1 MGGEPCLSLTESSVD
16 ICNSV
21 PVNKYMAYSMVVNI
35 RVLTCFA
42 LVLTVKAQMLD
53 RNCFGSENGT
63 LSDTFLAS
71 PVNEDAQAVV
81 YGGERAF
88 SVNLVKALFKKYE
101 NEAIEQNIFISPSSI
116 YHTLMLSY
124 FGALGETEQ
133 ELAKG
138 LGFENLTK
146 SEVLK
151 TYMFDRAYQAVRERT
166 AGLGYTFKH
175 ANKLYFEQDLKLNE
189 CLRLALADQ
198 IELVDFK
205 KSPEETR
212 VNMNKWVEEATR
224 GRIQD
229 LIPEG
234 YVDYS
239 TKASIVNAAYFKG
252 QWQSQF
258 KPKDTKFGNF
268 YITRD
273 QIRMVKFMVQKGSFN
288 YYVSEELQAHVLE
301 MPYEGDHVSMVIIL
315 PPWKDDSLQE
325 TVKRMT
331 PETLQGVM
339 GEIQT
344 GFYKVEKLD
353 VLLPKFSISGDLELL
368 QPLSSLG
375 INSLF
380 GGQSNLTG
388 FMDQYGDSE
397 DVISL
402 DSAKHKSFIE
412 VNEEG
417 SEAAAA
423 TALLGFRSARPLFHS
438 EFKADHPFLFLIYDK
453 QQDTI
458 LFFGVYQHP
467 PSP

>member
-1 MGGEPCLSLTESSVD
+1 
-16 ICNSV
+16 
-21 PVNKYMAYSMVVNI
+21 
-35 RVLTCFA
+35 
-42 LVLTVKAQMLD
+42 MLD
-53 RNCFGSENGT
+53 RNCFGEEGEEGALT
-63 LSDTFLAS
+63 ATFLAS
-71 PVNEDAQAVV
+71 KNEEAQALV
-81 YGGERAF
+81 YSGERAF
-88 SVNLVKALFKKYE
+88 SVNLIKALFEKYE
-101 NEAIEQNIFISPSSI
+101 NESIEENIFISPSSI
-116 YHTLMLSY
+116 YHTLMLAY
-124 FGALGETEQ
+124 FGSLGETQQ
-133 ELAKG
+133 ELETS
-138 LGFENLTK
+138 LGFGNLTK

-205 KSPEETR
+205 KSPEDTR
-212 VNMNKWVEEATR
+212 ISMNKWVEDATQ
-224 GRIQD
+224 GRIQE
-229 LIPEG
+229 LIPQG

-239 TKASIVNAAYFKG
+239 TRASIVNAAYFKG

-301 MPYEGDHVSMVIIL
+301 MPYEGDHVSMVVIL

-325 TVKRMT
+325 TVRRMT

-353 VLLPKFSISGDLELL
+353 VLLPKFSIAGDLELL
-368 QPLSSLG
+368 EPLSSLG

-380 GGQSNLTG
+380 GGRSNLTG
-388 FMDQYGDSE
+388 FMDQYGDAE
-397 DVISL
+397 DSISL

-453 QQDTI
+453 QVDTI

>member
-1 MGGEPCLSLTESSVD
+1 MGVVQHT
-16 ICNSV
+16 
-21 PVNKYMAYSMVVNI
+21 ARRMVVSST
-35 RVLTCFA
+35 VLAF
-42 LVLTVKAQMLD
+42 LSIGISVKAQMLD

-71 PVNEDAQAVV
+71 PVDEEAQVVV

-116 YHTLMLSY
+116 YHTLMLAY
-124 FGALGETEQ
+124 FGALGDTER

-166 AGLGYTFKH
+166 PGLGYVFKH
-175 ANKLYFEQDLKLNE
+175 ANKLYFEKDLKLNE

-198 IELVDFK
+198 IEMTDFK
-205 KSPEETR
+205 SAPEEARTK
-212 VNMNKWVEEATR
+212 MNSWVEDMTKGSIKNLVPA
-224 GRIQD
+224 
-229 LIPEG
+229 G

-239 TKASIVNAAYFKG
+239 TRASLVNAAYFKG
-252 QWQSQF
+252 QWLSQF
-258 KPKDTKFGNF
+258 KAKNTKYGNF
-268 YITRD
+268 YVKRD
-273 QIRMVKFMVQKGSFN
+273 KIRMVKYMRQEGSFN
-288 YYVSEELQAHVLE
+288 YYTSEELQAHVVEL
-301 MPYEGDHVSMVIIL
+301 PYEGDHVSMVVIL
-315 PPWKDDSLQE
+315 PPFLDDGLQE

-331 PETLQGVM
+331 PETMQGVM
-339 GEIQT
+339 AEIKS
-344 GFYKVEKLD
+344 GFYKVDKLKIQI
-353 VLLPKFSISGDLELL
+353 PKFSISGSMELTE
-368 QPLSSLG
+368 PL
-375 INSLF
+375 
-380 GGQSNLTG
+380 SNLTG
-388 FMDQYGDSE
+388 FIDMDSTAADEADS
-397 DVISL
+397 IRL
-402 DSAKHKSFIE
+402 DSAQHKSFIK

-423 TALLGFRSARPLFHS
+423 TALLGFRSARPLFHT

-453 QQDTI
+453 QVDTI

-467 PSP
+467 PTP

>member
-1 MGGEPCLSLTESSVD
+1 LT
-16 ICNSV
+16 
-21 PVNKYMAYSMVVNI
+21 A
-35 RVLTCFA
+35 
-42 LVLTVKAQMLD
+42 
-53 RNCFGSENGT
+53 
-63 LSDTFLAS
+63 TFLAS
-71 PVNEDAQAVV
+71 KNEEAQALV
-81 YGGERAF
+81 YSGERAF
-88 SVNLVKALFKKYE
+88 SVNLIKALFEKYE
-101 NEAIEQNIFISPSSI
+101 NESIEENIFISPSSI
-116 YHTLMLSY
+116 YHTLMLAY
-124 FGALGETEQ
+124 FGSLGETQ
-133 ELAKG
+133 KELETS
-138 LGFENLTK
+138 LGFGNLTK
-146 SEVLK
+146 SEILK

-212 VNMNKWVEEATR
+212 ISMNKWVEDATQ
-224 GRIQD
+224 GRIQE
-229 LIPEG
+229 LIPQG

-239 TKASIVNAAYFKG
+239 TRASIVNAAYFKG

-301 MPYEGDHVSMVIIL
+301 MPYEGDHVSMVVIL

-325 TVKRMT
+325 TVRRMT

-353 VLLPKFSISGDLELL
+353 VLLPKFSIAGDLELL
-368 QPLSSLG
+368 EPLSSLG

-380 GGQSNLTG
+380 GGRSNLTG
-388 FMDQYGDSE
+388 FMDQYGDAE
-397 DVISL
+397 DSISL

-453 QQDTI
+453 QVDTI

>member
-1 MGGEPCLSLTESSVD
+1 MRRLVSGLT
-16 ICNSV
+16 
-21 PVNKYMAYSMVVNI
+21 
-35 RVLTCFA
+35 VLA
-42 LVLTVKAQMLD
+42 LVTGARCQMLD
-53 RNCFGSENGT
+53 RNCFGEEDEGELT
-63 LSDTFLAS
+63 ATFLAS
-71 PVNEDAQAVV
+71 KNEEAQALV
-81 YGGERAF
+81 YSGERAF
-88 SVNLVKALFKKYE
+88 SVNLIKALFEKYE
-101 NEAIEQNIFISPSSI
+101 NESIEENIFISPSSI
-116 YHTLMLSY
+116 YHTLMLAY
-124 FGALGETEQ
+124 FGSLGETQQ
-133 ELAKG
+133 ELEIS
-138 LGFENLTK
+138 LGFGNLTK

-212 VNMNKWVEEATR
+212 VNMNKWVEEATQ

-301 MPYEGDHVSMVIIL
+301 MPYEGDHVSMVVIL

-325 TVKRMT
+325 TVKR
-331 PETLQGVM
+331 
-339 GEIQT
+339 
-344 GFYKVEKLD
+344 
-353 VLLPKFSISGDLELL
+353 IS
-368 QPLSSLG
+368 SFCSL
-375 INSLF
+375 
-380 GGQSNLTG
+380 
-388 FMDQYGDSE
+388 
-397 DVISL
+397 
-402 DSAKHKSFIE
+402 
-412 VNEEG
+412 
-417 SEAAAA
+417 
-423 TALLGFRSARPLFHS
+423 
-438 EFKADHPFLFLIYDK
+438 
-453 QQDTI
+453 
-458 LFFGVYQHP
+458 
-467 PSP
+467 

>member
-1 MGGEPCLSLTESSVD
+1 MRRLVSGLTV
-16 ICNSV
+16 
-21 PVNKYMAYSMVVNI
+21 
-35 RVLTCFA
+35 
-42 LVLTVKAQMLD
+42 LVLVTGARCQMLD
-53 RNCFGSENGT
+53 RNCFGEEDEGELT
-63 LSDTFLAS
+63 ATFLAS
-71 PVNEDAQAVV
+71 KNEEAQALV
-81 YGGERAF
+81 YSGERAF
-88 SVNLVKALFKKYE
+88 SVNLIKALFEKYE
-101 NEAIEQNIFISPSSI
+101 NESIEENIFISPSSI
-116 YHTLMLSY
+116 YHTLMLAY
-124 FGALGETEQ
+124 FGSLGETQQ
-133 ELAKG
+133 ELEIS
-138 LGFENLTK
+138 LGFGNLTK

-212 VNMNKWVEEATR
+212 VNMNKWVEDTTQ

-301 MPYEGDHVSMVIIL
+301 MPYEGDHVSMVVIL

-397 DVISL
+397 DSISL

-453 QQDTI
+453 QVDTI

>member
-1 MGGEPCLSLTESSVD
+1 MRRLVTGLTV
-16 ICNSV
+16 
-21 PVNKYMAYSMVVNI
+21 
-35 RVLTCFA
+35 
-42 LVLTVKAQMLD
+42 LVLVTGASCQMLD
-53 RNCFGSENGT
+53 RNCFGEEEEGELT
-63 LSDTFLAS
+63 ATFLAS
-71 PVNEDAQAVV
+71 KNEEAQALV
-81 YGGERAF
+81 YSGESAF
-88 SVNLVKALFKKYE
+88 SVNLIKALFEKYE
-101 NEAIEQNIFISPSSI
+101 NESIEENIFISPSSI
-116 YHTLMLSY
+116 YHTLMLAY
-124 FGALGETEQ
+124 FGSLGETQ
-133 ELAKG
+133 EELEIS
-138 LGFENLTK
+138 LGFGNLTK

-212 VNMNKWVEEATR
+212 VNMNKWVEDTTQ
-224 GRIQD
+224 GRIQN

-301 MPYEGDHVSMVIIL
+301 MPYEGDHVSMVVIL

-353 VLLPKFSISGDLELL
+353 VLLPKFSIAGDLELL

-380 GGQSNLTG
+380 GGRSNLTG

-397 DVISL
+397 DSISL

-453 QQDTI
+453 QVDTI

>member
-1 MGGEPCLSLTESSVD
+1 MGRLISG
-16 ICNSV
+16 
-21 PVNKYMAYSMVVNI
+21 
-35 RVLTCFA
+35 
-42 LVLTVKAQMLD
+42 LTVLILVTGSRCQMLD
-53 RNCFGSENGT
+53 RNCFGEEGEEGALT
-63 LSDTFLAS
+63 ATFLAS
-71 PVNEDAQAVV
+71 KNEEAQALV
-81 YGGERAF
+81 YSGERAF
-88 SVNLVKALFKKYE
+88 SVNLIKALFEKYE
-101 NEAIEQNIFISPSSI
+101 NESIEENIFISPSSI
-116 YHTLMLSY
+116 YHTLMLAY
-124 FGALGETEQ
+124 FGSLGETQQ
-133 ELAKG
+133 ELETS
-138 LGFENLTK
+138 LGFGNLTK

-212 VNMNKWVEEATR
+212 ISMNKWVEEATQ

-229 LIPEG
+229 LIPQG

-239 TKASIVNAAYFKG
+239 TRASIVNAAYFKG

-258 KPKDTKFGNF
+258 KPKATKFGNF

-301 MPYEGDHVSMVIIL
+301 MPYEGDHVSMVVIL

-325 TVKRMT
+325 TVRRMT

-353 VLLPKFSISGDLELL
+353 VLLPKFSIAGDLELL
-368 QPLSSLG
+368 EPLSSLG

-380 GGQSNLTG
+380 GGRSNLTG
-388 FMDQYGDSE
+388 FMDQYGDAE
-397 DVISL
+397 DSISL

-453 QQDTI
+453 QVDTI

>member
-1 MGGEPCLSLTESSVD
+1 MRRLASGLTV
-16 ICNSV
+16 
-21 PVNKYMAYSMVVNI
+21 
-35 RVLTCFA
+35 
-42 LVLTVKAQMLD
+42 LVLVTGARCQMLD
-53 RNCFGSENGT
+53 RNCFGEEDEGELT
-63 LSDTFLAS
+63 ATFLAS
-71 PVNEDAQAVV
+71 KNEEAQALV
-81 YGGERAF
+81 YSGERAF
-88 SVNLVKALFKKYE
+88 SVNLIKALFEKYE
-101 NEAIEQNIFISPSSI
+101 NESIEENIFISPSSI
-116 YHTLMLSY
+116 YHTLMLAY
-124 FGALGETEQ
+124 FGSLGETQQ
-133 ELAKG
+133 ELEIS
-138 LGFENLTK
+138 LGFGNLTK

-212 VNMNKWVEEATR
+212 VNMNKWVEETTQ

-301 MPYEGDHVSMVIIL
+301 MPYEGDHVSMVVIL

-397 DVISL
+397 DSISL

-453 QQDTI
+453 QVDTI

>member
-1 MGGEPCLSLTESSVD
+1 MRRLVTGLTV
-16 ICNSV
+16 
-21 PVNKYMAYSMVVNI
+21 
-35 RVLTCFA
+35 
-42 LVLTVKAQMLD
+42 LVLVTGARCQMLD
-53 RNCFGSENGT
+53 RNCFGEEEEGELT
-63 LSDTFLAS
+63 ATFLAS
-71 PVNEDAQAVV
+71 KNEEAQALV
-81 YGGERAF
+81 YSGERAF
-88 SVNLVKALFKKYE
+88 SVNLIKGLFEKYE
-101 NEAIEQNIFISPSSI
+101 NESIEENIFISPSSI
-116 YHTLMLSY
+116 YHTLMLAY
-124 FGALGETEQ
+124 FGSLGETQ
-133 ELAKG
+133 EELETS
-138 LGFENLTK
+138 LGFGNLTK

-212 VNMNKWVEEATR
+212 VAMNKWVEETTQ

-301 MPYEGDHVSMVIIL
+301 MPYEGDHVSMVVIL

-397 DVISL
+397 DSISL

-453 QQDTI
+453 QVDTI

>member
-1 MGGEPCLSLTESSVD
+1 MRRLVTGLTV
-16 ICNSV
+16 
-21 PVNKYMAYSMVVNI
+21 
-35 RVLTCFA
+35 
-42 LVLTVKAQMLD
+42 LVLVTGARCQMLD
-53 RNCFGSENGT
+53 RNCFGEEEEGELT
-63 LSDTFLAS
+63 ATFLAS
-71 PVNEDAQAVV
+71 KNEEAQALV
-81 YGGERAF
+81 YSGERAF
-88 SVNLVKALFKKYE
+88 SVNLIKALFEKYE
-101 NEAIEQNIFISPSSI
+101 NESIEENIFISPSSI
-116 YHTLMLSY
+116 YHTLMLAY
-124 FGALGETEQ
+124 FGSLGETQ
-133 ELAKG
+133 EELETS
-138 LGFENLTK
+138 LGFGNLTK

-212 VNMNKWVEEATR
+212 VNMNKWVEETTQ

-301 MPYEGDHVSMVIIL
+301 MPYEGDHVSMVVIL

-380 GGQSNLTG
+380 GGRSNLTG

-397 DVISL
+397 DSISL

-453 QQDTI
+453 QVDTI

>member
-1 MGGEPCLSLTESSVD
+1 MRTLLTG
-16 ICNSV
+16 
-21 PVNKYMAYSMVVNI
+21 
-35 RVLTCFA
+35 
-42 LVLTVKAQMLD
+42 LTVLIFVTGSRCQMLD
-53 RNCFGSENGT
+53 RNCFGEEGEAGT
-63 LSDTFLAS
+63 LTDTFLAS
-71 PVNEDAQAVV
+71 PVDEEAQAVV
-81 YGGERAF
+81 YSGERAF
-88 SVNLVKALFKKYE
+88 SVNLIKALFEKYE
-101 NEAIEQNIFISPSSI
+101 NESIEENIFISPSSI
-116 YHTLMLSY
+116 YHTLMLAY
-124 FGALGETEQ
+124 FGSLGETQ
-133 ELAKG
+133 DELEVS
-138 LGFENLTK
+138 LGFNNLTK

-205 KSPEETR
+205 TSPEETR
-212 VNMNKWVEEATR
+212 LSMNKWVEETTQ
-224 GRIQD
+224 GHIQD

-252 QWQSQF
+252 QWLSQF

-325 TVKRMT
+325 TVRRMT

-453 QQDTI
+453 QVDTI

>member
-1 MGGEPCLSLTESSVD
+1 
-16 ICNSV
+16 
-21 PVNKYMAYSMVVNI
+21 
-35 RVLTCFA
+35 
-42 LVLTVKAQMLD
+42 MLD
-53 RNCFGSENGT
+53 RNCFGEEGEEGALT
-63 LSDTFLAS
+63 ATFLAS
-71 PVNEDAQAVV
+71 KNEEAQALV
-81 YGGERAF
+81 YSGERAF
-88 SVNLVKALFKKYE
+88 SVNLIKALFEKYE
-101 NEAIEQNIFISPSSI
+101 NESIEENIFISPSSI
-116 YHTLMLSY
+116 YHTLMLAY
-124 FGALGETEQ
+124 FGSLGETQQ
-133 ELAKG
+133 ELETS
-138 LGFENLTK
+138 LGFGNLTK

-205 KSPEETR
+205 KSPEDTR
-212 VNMNKWVEEATR
+212 VSMNKWVEEATQ

-229 LIPEG
+229 LIPQG

-239 TKASIVNAAYFKG
+239 TRASIVNAAYFKG

-301 MPYEGDHVSMVIIL
+301 MPYEGDHVSMVVIL

-325 TVKRMT
+325 TVRRMT

-344 GFYKVEKLD
+344 GFYKVEKLE
-353 VLLPKFSISGDLELL
+353 VLLPKFSIAGDLELL
-368 QPLSSLG
+368 EPLSSLG

-380 GGQSNLTG
+380 GGRSNLTG
-388 FMDQYGDSE
+388 FMDQYGNAEDS
-397 DVISL
+397 ISL

-453 QQDTI
+453 QVDTI

>member
-1 MGGEPCLSLTESSVD
+1 
-16 ICNSV
+16 
-21 PVNKYMAYSMVVNI
+21 MVTGA
-35 RVLTCFA
+35 RC
-42 LVLTVKAQMLD
+42 QMLD
-53 RNCFGSENGT
+53 RNCFGEEDEGELT
-63 LSDTFLAS
+63 ATFLAS
-71 PVNEDAQAVV
+71 KNEEAQALV
-81 YGGERAF
+81 YSGERAF
-88 SVNLVKALFKKYE
+88 SVNLIKALFEKYE
-101 NEAIEQNIFISPSSI
+101 NESIEENIFISPSSI
-116 YHTLMLSY
+116 YHTLMLAY
-124 FGALGETEQ
+124 FGSLGETQ
-133 ELAKG
+133 EELETS
-138 LGFENLTK
+138 LGFGNLTK

-212 VNMNKWVEEATR
+212 VNMNKWVEETTQ

-301 MPYEGDHVSMVIIL
+301 MPYEGDHVSMVVIL

-380 GGQSNLTG
+380 GGRSNLTG

-397 DVISL
+397 DSISL

-453 QQDTI
+453 QVDTI

>member
-1 MGGEPCLSLTESSVD
+1 MRRLISG
-16 ICNSV
+16 
-21 PVNKYMAYSMVVNI
+21 
-35 RVLTCFA
+35 
-42 LVLTVKAQMLD
+42 LTVLILVTGSGCQMLD
-53 RNCFGSENGT
+53 RNCFGEEGEEGALT
-63 LSDTFLAS
+63 ATFLAS
-71 PVNEDAQAVV
+71 KNEEAQAKV
-81 YGGERAF
+81 YSGERAF
-88 SVNLVKALFKKYE
+88 SVNLIKALFEKYE
-101 NEAIEQNIFISPSSI
+101 NESIEENIFISPSSI
-116 YHTLMLSY
+116 YHTLMLAY
-124 FGALGETEQ
+124 FGSLGETQQ
-133 ELAKG
+133 ELETS
-138 LGFENLTK
+138 LGFGNLTK

-205 KSPEETR
+205 KSPEDTR
-212 VNMNKWVEEATR
+212 ISMNKWVEEATQ

-229 LIPEG
+229 LIPQG

-239 TKASIVNAAYFKG
+239 TRASIVNAAYFKG

-301 MPYEGDHVSMVIIL
+301 MPYEGDHVSMVVIL

-325 TVKRMT
+325 TVRRMT

-353 VLLPKFSISGDLELL
+353 VLLPKFSIAGDLELL
-368 QPLSSLG
+368 EPLSSLG

-380 GGQSNLTG
+380 GGRSNLTG
-388 FMDQYGDSE
+388 FMDQYGDAE
-397 DVISL
+397 DSISL

-453 QQDTI
+453 QVDTI

>member
-1 MGGEPCLSLTESSVD
+1 MRRLVSGLT
-16 ICNSV
+16 
-21 PVNKYMAYSMVVNI
+21 
-35 RVLTCFA
+35 VLA
-42 LVLTVKAQMLD
+42 LVTGARCQMLD
-53 RNCFGSENGT
+53 RNCFGEEDEGELT
-63 LSDTFLAS
+63 ATFLAS
-71 PVNEDAQAVV
+71 KNEEAQALV
-81 YGGERAF
+81 YSGERAF
-88 SVNLVKALFKKYE
+88 SVNLIKALFEKYE
-101 NEAIEQNIFISPSSI
+101 NESIEENIFISPSSI
-116 YHTLMLSY
+116 YHTLMLAY
-124 FGALGETEQ
+124 FGSLGETQQ
-133 ELAKG
+133 ELEIS
-138 LGFENLTK
+138 LGFGNLTK

-212 VNMNKWVEEATR
+212 VNMNKWVEEATQ

-301 MPYEGDHVSMVIIL
+301 MPYEGDHVSMVVIL

-397 DVISL
+397 DSISL

-453 QQDTI
+453 QVDTI

>member
-1 MGGEPCLSLTESSVD
+1 MRRLQLSG
-16 ICNSV
+16 
-21 PVNKYMAYSMVVNI
+21 
-35 RVLTCFA
+35 
-42 LVLTVKAQMLD
+42 LTVLILVTGSRCQMLD
-53 RNCFGSENGT
+53 RNCFGEEGEEGALT
-63 LSDTFLAS
+63 ATFLAS
-71 PVNEDAQAVV
+71 KNEEAQALV
-81 YGGERAF
+81 YSGERAF
-88 SVNLVKALFKKYE
+88 SVNLIKALFEKYE
-101 NEAIEQNIFISPSSI
+101 NESIEENIFISPSSI
-116 YHTLMLSY
+116 YHTLMLAY
-124 FGALGETEQ
+124 FGSLGETQ
-133 ELAKG
+133 KELETS
-138 LGFENLTK
+138 LGFGNLTK

-212 VNMNKWVEEATR
+212 ISMNKWVEDATQ
-224 GRIQD
+224 GRIQE
-229 LIPEG
+229 LIPQG

-239 TKASIVNAAYFKG
+239 TRASIVNAAYFKG

-301 MPYEGDHVSMVIIL
+301 MPYEGDHVSMVVIL

-325 TVKRMT
+325 TVRRMT

-353 VLLPKFSISGDLELL
+353 VLLPKFSIAGDLELL
-368 QPLSSLG
+368 EPLSSLG

-380 GGQSNLTG
+380 GGRSNLTG
-388 FMDQYGDSE
+388 FMDQYGDAE
-397 DVISL
+397 DSISL

-453 QQDTI
+453 QVDTI

>member
-1 MGGEPCLSLTESSVD
+1 MRRLVSGLTV
-16 ICNSV
+16 
-21 PVNKYMAYSMVVNI
+21 
-35 RVLTCFA
+35 
-42 LVLTVKAQMLD
+42 LVLVTGATCQMLD
-53 RNCFGSENGT
+53 RNCFGEEDEGELT
-63 LSDTFLAS
+63 ATFLAS
-71 PVNEDAQAVV
+71 KNEEAQALV
-81 YGGERAF
+81 YSGERAF
-88 SVNLVKALFKKYE
+88 SVNLIKALFEKYE
-101 NEAIEQNIFISPSSI
+101 NESIEENIFISPSSI
-116 YHTLMLSY
+116 YHTLMLAY
-124 FGALGETEQ
+124 FGSLGETQQ
-133 ELAKG
+133 ELEIS
-138 LGFENLTK
+138 LGFGNLTK

-212 VNMNKWVEEATR
+212 VNMNRWVEEATQ

-301 MPYEGDHVSMVIIL
+301 MPYEGDHVSMVVIL

-397 DVISL
+397 DSISL

-453 QQDTI
+453 QVDTI

>member
-1 MGGEPCLSLTESSVD
+1 MRRLQLSG
-16 ICNSV
+16 
-21 PVNKYMAYSMVVNI
+21 
-35 RVLTCFA
+35 
-42 LVLTVKAQMLD
+42 LTVLILVTGSRCQMLD
-53 RNCFGSENGT
+53 RNCFGEEGEEGALT
-63 LSDTFLAS
+63 ATFLAS
-71 PVNEDAQAVV
+71 KNEEAQALV
-81 YGGERAF
+81 YSGERAF
-88 SVNLVKALFKKYE
+88 SVNLIKALFEKYE
-101 NEAIEQNIFISPSSI
+101 NESIEENIFISPSSI
-116 YHTLMLSY
+116 YHTLMLAY
-124 FGALGETEQ
+124 FGSLGETQQ
-133 ELAKG
+133 ELETS
-138 LGFENLTK
+138 LGFGNLTK

-212 VNMNKWVEEATR
+212 ISMNKWVEDATQ
-224 GRIQD
+224 GRIQE
-229 LIPEG
+229 LIPQG

-239 TKASIVNAAYFKG
+239 TRASIVNAAYFKG

-301 MPYEGDHVSMVIIL
+301 MPYEGDHVSMVVIL

-325 TVKRMT
+325 TVRRMT

-353 VLLPKFSISGDLELL
+353 VLLPKFSIAGDLELL
-368 QPLSSLG
+368 EPLSSLG

-380 GGQSNLTG
+380 GGRSNLTG
-388 FMDQYGDSE
+388 FMDQYGDAE
-397 DVISL
+397 DSISL

-453 QQDTI
+453 QVDTI